1 MVFMDTRFSGAR
13 IVILGVVFALVVFS
27 GCISPESLMMEPG
40 QGPGGT
46 PTPTPDGALISGE
59 GEGTGG
65 IITETSISPGTP
77 QYYVKTPYGYL
88 LTTPRAGVRLA
99 IIEIKEET
107 DASGQIYLTG
117 RVRNE
122 ENFRIS
128 HITLNF
134 NLFNSNGNLVG
145 NAYAS
150 VNSLDPGKV
159 WMFTT
164 NSFPAKDYHYYQMG
178 DAFTV

>member
-1 MVFMDTRFSGAR
+1 MVYMDKRYSGAW
-13 IVILGVVFALVVFS
+13 IVLLGLLLALIAFS
-27 GCISPESLMMEPG
+27 GCISPENLMMEPG
-40 QGPGGT
+40 KGPAGT
-46 PTPTPDGALISGE
+46 PTPTPDGTVLSGE
-59 GEGTGG
+59 VEGAGE
-65 IITETSISPGTP
+65 IIIDTASGQGTP

-88 LTTPRAGVRLA
+88 LTTPRTGVRLA
-99 IIEIKEET
+99 IIEIKEEV
-107 DASGQIYLTG
+107 DASGQEYLTG
-117 RVRNE
+117 KIRNE
-122 ENFRIS
+122 ENFRIN

-134 NLFNSNGNLVG
+134 NLFNSNGNLIG

-164 NSFPAKDYHYYQMG
+164 NSFPSKDYHYYQMG